1 MSSRHRQTYIELNS
15 EKPASPPDWAI
26 VVGVFFAVGALWLTT
41 AFLFSL

>member
-1 MSSRHRQTYIELNS
+1 MSSRHRLTYIDLHP

-26 VVGVFFAVGALWLTT
+26 VLGAAVALIALYLVT